1 MKNNDHVAAIQQ
13 ANAVKAITTRHETLK
28 RDICKKARELAG
40 PDREEELQCFCRV
53 HEALCNLQRQVIT
66 YRMTIDPI
74 LKTRSGTM
82 ERLGVGLV
90 DKVLKKID
98 VMKLKRRVAAY
109 DKAVEHYINKFASAQ
124 PPEMAKSV
132 QEVLGKKPDNPFCSD
147 ILFETRDAAWA
158 NDRTCQHKGPPNG

>member
-1 MKNNDHVAAIQQ
+1 MHK
-13 ANAVKAITTRHETLK
+13 L
-28 RDICKKARELAG
+28 
-40 PDREEELQCFCRV
+40 RV
-53 HEALCNLQRQVIT
+53 IV
-66 YRMTIDPI
+66 P
-74 LKTRSGTM
+74 
-82 ERLGVGLV
+82 GVGLV

-158 NDRTCQHKGPPNG
+158 NDRTCQLGQNYLLLIYS